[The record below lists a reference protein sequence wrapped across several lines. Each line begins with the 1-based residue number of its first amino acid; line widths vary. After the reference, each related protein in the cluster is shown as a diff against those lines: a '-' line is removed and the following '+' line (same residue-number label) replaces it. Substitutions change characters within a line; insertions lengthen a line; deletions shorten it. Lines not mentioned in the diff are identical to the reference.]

1 MLAVT
6 SAVHSELSDVQVQEI
21 SDGAAVVTAWL
32 QQSYTIG
39 GRAQRIQAPASASLR
54 RDNSHWSVVSFH
66 SIPLAG

>member
-54 RDNSHWSVVSFH
+54 RDDAHWSVVNFH